1 MSKALRC
8 DRCLKCFIPEESEG
22 TMVKFRNPIRY
33 TADDLRP
40 KTITES
46 FTSAVSS
53 LKSGGTTCGYVSSI
67 PPDEMVDLCPACS
80 LAFLRF
86 MRKDSQK

>member
-8 DRCLKCFIPEESEG
+8 DRCKKCFIPEECDG

-33 TADDLRP
+33 TAEDLRP
-40 KTITES
+40 RTITKS
-46 FTSAVSS
+46 VTDAVSS
-53 LKSGGTTCGYVSSI
+53 LKSTGTTCGYVSSMG
-67 PPDEMVDLCPACS
+67 PDEMVDLCPACS

-86 MRKDSQK
+86 MKQDSQK

>member
-8 DRCLKCFIPEESEG
+8 DRCKKCFIPEESEG
-22 TMVKFRNPIRY
+22 TMVKFRNPVRY
-33 TADDLRP
+33 TAEDFKP
-40 KTITES
+40 KTIGQTIVAS
-46 FTSAVSS
+46 VSS
-53 LKSGGTTCGYVSSI
+53 ATCSYVSSV

-86 MRKDSQK
+86 MKQDSQK